1 MAFATLREPRRPCRV
16 ASLGD
21 WVLVK
26 NPFSLQK
33 SLLIQMLPNLPN
45 VKIARENLFH
55 TIMASNGMLVEIC
68 NLCQL

>member
-1 MAFATLREPRRPCRV
+1 MAFATLREPRRPRKMG
-16 ASLGD
+16 SLGN

-45 VKIARENLFH
+45 VNVIKSITFREILCH
-55 TIMASNGMLVEIC
+55 TQFTALR
-68 NLCQL
+68 